1 MSSIP
6 TLPGITSTFVPTA
19 RLRTHVLSSG
29 PDGAEPVVFIH
40 GNAASATFWEETML
54 ALPPRFR
61 AIAPDLRGYGETEDL
76 LVTSDHGASDWSEDL
91 KALADALGDAPAH
104 LVGWSLGAA
113 PVLQF
118 ALDYPELVRSI
129 TLVAPVS
136 PYGFGGTKD
145 IDGTPNYDDFAGSGG
160 GAVNPEFVR
169 RIQIAD
175 RSADDA
181 NSPRNVMNSFY
192 YKPPFRA
199 AREEA
204 FLSSLLSEKTGADRY
219 PGDFVPSANWPN
231 VAPGDLGPMNATS
244 PRNLNLSG
252 IVDMPYKPPILWIRG
267 DSDQIVADN
276 SLFDFGT
283 LGMLGAVPGWPGSEV
298 YPPQPMLGQM
308 RAVLE
313 RYAANGGRYREVII
327 DEAGHS
333 PHIEQPAAFMAAL
346 LGFLEFGGQEPA

>member
-6 TLPGITSTFVPTA
+6 TLPGITSEHIPTA
-19 RLRTHVLSSG
+19 RIRTHVLTSG
-29 PDGAEPVVFIH
+29 PADGEPVVFVH
-40 GNAASATFWEETML
+40 GNASSATFWEETML

-76 LVTSDHGASDWSEDL
+76 LIDSAQGAQEWVEDL
-91 KALADALGDAPAH
+91 KALSDALGERPAH

-118 ALDYPELVRSI
+118 ALDYPDLVRSI

-136 PYGFGGTKD
+136 PYGFGGTKGEN
-145 IDGTPNYDDFAGSGG
+145 GTPCYDDFAGSGG

-169 RIQIAD
+169 RMQIGD
-175 RSADDA
+175 RGADDA
-181 NSPRNVMNSFY
+181 NSPRTVINTFY

-204 FLSSLLSEKTGADRY
+204 FLSSLLLEKTGADRY
-219 PGDFVPSANWPN
+219 PGDFVSSANWPN
-231 VAPGDLGPMNATS
+231 VAPGVLGPMNATS

-252 IVDMPYKPPILWIRG
+252 IADMAHKPPILWIRG

-283 LGMLGAVPGWPGSEV
+283 LGMLGAVPGWPGADV
-298 YPPQPMLGQM
+298 FPPQPMLAQT

-313 RYAANGGRYREVII
+313 RYQANGGRYQEVVIA
-327 DEAGHS
+327 DAGHS
-333 PHIEQPAAFMAAL
+333 PHIEQPEAFMEAF
-346 LGFLEFGGQEPA
+346 LGHLEA

>member
-6 TLPGITSTFVPTA
+6 TLPGITSERIPTA
-19 RLRTHVLSSG
+19 RIRTHVLTSG
-29 PDGAEPVVFIH
+29 PADGEPVVFIH
-40 GNAASATFWEETML
+40 GNASSATFWEETML

-76 LVTSDHGASDWSEDL
+76 LIDSAQGAKEWVEDL
-91 KALADALGDAPAH
+91 KALSDALGERPAH

-118 ALDYPELVRSI
+118 ALDYPDLVRSI

-136 PYGFGGTKD
+136 PYGFGGTKGE
-145 IDGTPNYDDFAGSGG
+145 DGMPCYDDFAGSGG

-169 RIQIAD
+169 RMQIGD
-175 RSADDA
+175 RGGDDA
-181 NSPRNVMNSFY
+181 NSPRTVINTFY

-204 FLSSLLSEKTGADRY
+204 FLSSLLLEKTGADRY
-219 PGDFVPSANWPN
+219 PGDFVSSANWPN
-231 VAPGDLGPMNATS
+231 VAPGVLGPMNATS

-252 IVDMPYKPPILWIRG
+252 IADMAHKPPILWIRG

-283 LGMLGAVPGWPGSEV
+283 LGMLGAVPGWPGADV
-298 YPPQPMLGQM
+298 FPPQPMLAQT

-313 RYAANGGRYREVII
+313 RYQANGGRYQEVVIA
-327 DEAGHS
+327 DAGHS
-333 PHIEQPAAFMAAL
+333 PHIEQPEAFMEAF
-346 LGFLEFGGQEPA
+346 LGHLEA

>member
-1 MSSIP
+1 M
-6 TLPGITSTFVPTA
+6 PTA
-19 RLRTHVLSSG
+19 RIRTQVLTSCAAEG
-29 PDGAEPVVFIH
+29 EPVVFVH
-40 GNAASATFWEETML
+40 GKDSSATFWEWTML

-76 LVTSDHGASDWSEDL
+76 LIDSAQGAQEWVEDL
-91 KALADALGDAPAH
+91 KALSDALGERPAH

-118 ALDYPELVRSI
+118 ALDYPDLVRSI

-136 PYGFGGTKD
+136 PYGFGGTKGEN
-145 IDGTPNYDDFAGSGG
+145 GTPCYDDFAGSGG
-160 GAVNPEFVR
+160 GPVNPEFVR

-175 RSADDA
+175 RGADDA
-181 NSPRNVMNSFY
+181 NSPRNVVNTCY

-204 FLSSLLSEKTGADRY
+204 FLSSLLLEKTGADRY

-231 VAPGDLGPMNATS
+231 VAPGGQGPMNATS
-244 PRNLNLSG
+244 PKNLNLSG
-252 IVDMPYKPPILWIRG
+252 IADMAHKPPILWIRG

-283 LGMLGAVPGWPGSEV
+283 LGMLGAVPAVPVENV
-298 YPPQPMLGQM
+298 YPPQPMLAQT
-308 RAVLE
+308 RDVLE
-313 RYAANGGRYREVII
+313 RYQANGGLY
-327 DEAGHS
+327 
-333 PHIEQPAAFMAAL
+333 Q
-346 LGFLEFGGQEPA
+346 

>member
-6 TLPGITSTFVPTA
+6 TLPGITSQLIPTG
-19 RLRTHVLSSG
+19 RIRTHVLTSG
-29 PDGAEPVVFIH
+29 PAGGEPVVFVH
-40 GNAASATFWEETML
+40 GNASSAIFWEETML

-76 LVTSDHGASDWSEDL
+76 LIDSAQGAKQWAADL
-91 KALADALGDAPAH
+91 KALSDALGERPAH

-118 ALDYPELVRSI
+118 ALDYPDLVRSI

-136 PYGFGGTKD
+136 PYGFGGTKGE
-145 IDGTPNYDDFAGSGG
+145 DGAPCYDDFAGSGG
-160 GAVNPEFVR
+160 GAVNPEFVH

-175 RSADDA
+175 RGADDA
-181 NSPRNVMNSFY
+181 NSPRNVVNTFY

-199 AREEA
+199 AREEE
-204 FLSSLLSEKTGADRY
+204 FLSSLLLEKTGVDRY

-231 VAPGDLGPMNATS
+231 VAPGAQGPMNATS
-244 PRNLNLSG
+244 PKNLNLSA
-252 IVDMPYKPPILWIRG
+252 IVDMAHKPPILWIRG

-283 LGMLGAVPGWPGSEV
+283 LGMLGAVPGWPGEDV
-298 YPPQPMLGQM
+298 YPPQPMLAQT

-313 RYAANGGRYREVII
+313 RYQANGGRYQEVVIA
-327 DEAGHS
+327 DAGHS
-333 PHIEQPAAFMAAL
+333 PHIEQPAAFMEPFLA
-346 LGFLEFGGQEPA
+346 FLEA

>member
-6 TLPGITSTFVPTA
+6 TLPGITSEHIPTA
-19 RLRTHVLSSG
+19 RIRTHVLTSG
-29 PDGAEPVVFIH
+29 PADGEPVVFVH
-40 GNAASATFWEETML
+40 GNASSATFWEETML
-54 ALPPRFR
+54 ALQPRFR

-76 LVTSDHGASDWSEDL
+76 LIDSAQGAQEWVEDL
-91 KALADALGDAPAH
+91 KALSDALGERPAH

-118 ALDYPELVRSI
+118 ALDYPDLVRSI

-136 PYGFGGTKD
+136 PYGFGGTKGEN
-145 IDGTPNYDDFAGSGG
+145 GTPCYDDFAGSGG

-175 RSADDA
+175 RGADDA
-181 NSPRNVMNSFY
+181 NSPRNVVNTFY

-204 FLSSLLSEKTGADRY
+204 FLSSLLLEKTGADRY

-231 VAPGDLGPMNATS
+231 VAPGGQGPMNATS
-244 PRNLNLSG
+244 PKNLNLSG
-252 IVDMPYKPPILWIRG
+252 IADMAHKPPILWIRG

-283 LGMLGAVPGWPGSEV
+283 LGMLGAVPGWPGEDV
-298 YPPQPMLGQM
+298 YPPQPMLAQT

-313 RYAANGGRYREVII
+313 RYQANGGRYQEVVIA
-327 DEAGHS
+327 DAGHS
-333 PHIEQPAAFMAAL
+333 PHIEQPEAFMGA
-346 LGFLEFGGQEPA
+346 FLSFLM

>member
-6 TLPGITSTFVPTA
+6 TLPGITSQMIPTA
-19 RLRTHVLSSG
+19 RLRTHILTSG
-29 PDGAEPVVFIH
+29 PADGEPVVFVH
-40 GNAASATFWEETML
+40 GNASSATFWEELML

-76 LVTSDHGASDWSEDL
+76 LIDSAQGAQQWAEDL
-91 KALADALGDAPAH
+91 KALSDTLGDRPAH

-118 ALDYPELVRSI
+118 ALNYPELVRSI

-145 IDGTPNYDDFAGSGG
+145 EAGTPCYDDFAGSGG

-175 RSADDA
+175 RGADDP
-181 NSPRNVMNSFY
+181 NSPRVVINTFY

-199 AREEA
+199 AREEE
-204 FLSSLLSEKTGADRY
+204 FLSSLLLEKTGADRY
-219 PGDFVPSANWPN
+219 PGDFTPSTNWPN
-231 VAPGDLGPMNATS
+231 VAPGALGPMNATS

-252 IVDMPYKPPILWIRG
+252 IANMPHKPPILWIRG

-283 LGMLGAVPGWPGSEV
+283 LGMLGAVPGWPGTV
-298 YPPQPMLGQM
+298 VVPPQPMLGQT

-313 RYAANGGRYREVII
+313 RYQANGGRYQEVVIA
-327 DEAGHS
+327 DAGHS
-333 PHIEQPAAFMAAL
+333 PHIEQPQAVLEAFLAF
-346 LGFLEFGGQEPA
+346 LGS

>member
-6 TLPGITSTFVPTA
+6 TLPGITSQMVPTG
-19 RLRTHVLSSG
+19 RINTHVLTSG
-29 PDGAEPVVFIH
+29 PADGEPVVFVH
-40 GNAASATFWEETML
+40 GNASSATFWEETML
-54 ALPPRFR
+54 ALPLRFR

-76 LVTSDHGASDWSEDL
+76 LIDSARGAQEWAEDL
-91 KALADALGDAPAH
+91 KALSDTLGERPAH

-145 IDGTPNYDDFAGSGG
+145 ENGTPCYDDFAGSGG

-169 RIQIAD
+169 RIEIGD
-175 RSADDA
+175 RGADDA
-181 NSPRNVMNSFY
+181 NSPRNVINTFY

-199 AREEA
+199 AREEE
-204 FLSSLLSEKTGADRY
+204 FLSSLLLEKTGADRY

-231 VAPGDLGPMNATS
+231 VAPGAQGPMNATS
-244 PRNLNLSG
+244 PKNLNLSA
-252 IVDMPYKPPILWIRG
+252 IADMPHKPPVLWLRG

-283 LGMLGAVPGWPGSEV
+283 LGMLGAVPGWPGAEV
-298 YPPQPMLGQM
+298 FPPQPMLGQT

-313 RYAANGGRYREVII
+313 RYQANGGRYQEVVIA
-327 DEAGHS
+327 DAGHS
-333 PHIEQPAAFMAAL
+333 PHIEQPQAFMKAFLAF
-346 LGFLEFGGQEPA
+346 LGA

>member
-6 TLPGITSTFVPTA
+6 TLPGITSEHIPTA
-19 RLRTHVLSSG
+19 RIRTHVLTSG
-29 PDGAEPVVFIH
+29 PADGEPVVFIH
-40 GNAASATFWEETML
+40 GNASSATFWEETML

-76 LVTSDHGASDWSEDL
+76 LIDSAQGAKEWVEDL
-91 KALADALGDAPAH
+91 KALSDALGERPAH

-118 ALDYPELVRSI
+118 ALDYPDLVRSI

-136 PYGFGGTKD
+136 PYGFGGTKGE
-145 IDGTPNYDDFAGSGG
+145 DGMPCYDDFAGSGG

-169 RIQIAD
+169 RIEIAD
-175 RSADDA
+175 RGADDA
-181 NSPRNVMNSFY
+181 NSPRTVINTFY

-204 FLSSLLSEKTGADRY
+204 FLSSLLLEKTGADRY
-219 PGDFVPSANWPN
+219 PGDFVSSANWPN
-231 VAPGDLGPMNATS
+231 VAPGVLGPMNATS

-252 IVDMPYKPPILWIRG
+252 IADMAHKPPILWIRG

-283 LGMLGAVPGWPGSEV
+283 LGMLGAVPGWPGAEV
-298 YPPQPMLGQM
+298 FPPQPMLGQT

-313 RYAANGGRYREVII
+313 RYQANGGRYQEVVIA
-327 DEAGHS
+327 DAGHS
-333 PHIEQPAAFMAAL
+333 PHIEQPQA
-346 LGFLEFGGQEPA
+346 FLEAFLAFLM